1 MVTSMGRSG
10 AEYIPDEIRDQAM
23 ALGYSGVNTYTEALG
38 LNERRLYRFFS
49 ANHKKLRPYYN
60 LAIFCGITLDE
71 LLKIIE
77 SDKLTEHIERIKTE
91 RNIDSIM
98 AFERMAEVGPGFIRS
113 LLRGKISATSFNNWN
128 EVAVSLDW
136 TLHKLAKTALK
147 Q

>member
-1 MVTSMGRSG
+1 MGRSG
-10 AEYIPDEIRDQAM
+10 ADYIPDEIRDQAT

-38 LNERRLYRFFS
+38 LNERRLYKFFQQT
-49 ANHKKLRPYYN
+49 HKRLRPYYN
-60 LAIFCGITLDE
+60 LANFCGCTLDE
-71 LLKIIE
+71 LLLIIE
-77 SDKLTEHIERIKTE
+77 AGKLTEYIERIKNE
-91 RNIDSIM
+91 RGIDSIM